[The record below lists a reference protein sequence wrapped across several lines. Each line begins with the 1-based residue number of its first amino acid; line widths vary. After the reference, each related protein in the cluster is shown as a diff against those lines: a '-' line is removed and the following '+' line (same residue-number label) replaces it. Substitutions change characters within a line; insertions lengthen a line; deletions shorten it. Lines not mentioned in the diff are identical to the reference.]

1 MTYVCFTFLSSGCLN
16 VDGQKHTL
24 NVLDNSG
31 QHDYENIRS
40 NSYKDTD
47 VLVLC
52 YSVADPES
60 FESVSDFWVPEL
72 NNCHRHRK
80 PIILVATQSDMR
92 NDNDSESI
100 TTEEGEMLAKD
111 IGADCFI
118 ECSSSDID
126 SVTKV
131 FEHVI
136 SSGLRYKK
144 KRHGFV
150 HRIFGK

>member
-1 MTYVCFTFLSSGCLN
+1 MYVSLFLSSGC
-16 VDGQKHTL
+16 VDADGQKYTL

-52 YSVADPES
+52 YSVVDPES

-72 NNCHRHRK
+72 NNSHRHRK
-80 PIILVATQSDMR
+80 PIILVATQTDLR
-92 NDNDSESI
+92 TDNDDHI
-100 TTEEGEMLAKD
+100 TTEEGEMLAKE
-111 IGADCFI
+111 IGADCFT
-118 ECSSSDID
+118 ECSSVELG
-126 SVTKV
+126 SVAKV
-131 FEHVI
+131 FEHVVT
-136 SSGLRYKK
+136 SGLKHKRR
-144 KRHGFV
+144 RHGLV

>member
-1 MTYVCFTFLSSGCLN
+1 MSVSLFLSSGSLE
-16 VDGQKHTL
+16 VEGQKHTL

-40 NSYKDTD
+40 HSYKDTD

-52 YSVADPES
+52 YSVADSES

-72 NNCHRHRK
+72 NNSHRHRK
-80 PIILVATQSDMR
+80 PIILVATQTDLR

-100 TTEEGEMLAKD
+100 TTEDGEMLAKD

-118 ECSSSDID
+118 ECSSLDTD
-126 SVTKV
+126 SVNKV
-131 FEHVI
+131 FEHVVC
-136 SSGLRYKK
+136 SGLKYKK
-144 KRHGFV
+144 KSHGFV